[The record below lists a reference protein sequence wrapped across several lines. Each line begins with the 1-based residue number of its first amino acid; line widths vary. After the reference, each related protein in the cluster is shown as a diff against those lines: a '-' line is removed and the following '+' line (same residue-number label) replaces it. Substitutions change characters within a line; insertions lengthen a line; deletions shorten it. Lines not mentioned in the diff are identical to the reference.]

1 MFFGSI
7 SCVQSPEM
15 WRLGFKQFTGVY
27 AMKISSKSIRLV
39 AMAATVAVTG
49 GAFAA
54 FNMDATTAATI
65 TYASELKFLTDTMT
79 LGDGGKVTTQL
90 GAGMSGSQSR
100 FIRLQLTNAAF
111 SSSAASAPTTPGSMP
126 NTGAFATAQQVVGG
140 GTGDAFVV
148 YQLTAQAS
156 GQRVEDVVTMYV
168 PPLKGISTATDVVL
182 NYKVYSSAELAAEG
196 TTTPLYSKSVS
207 YAKFATGL
215 KVTTTANNAGDAA
228 ATVVSQYKSFSNN
241 AAASSAN
248 TGILGTVLIGT
259 TDSKGRDGSSGVT
272 LSELL
277 STSTAGTLLV
287 SGDFSAATSVFLGTS
302 TCGSANA
309 GVFTASS
316 ATVGVKQSATITLP
330 TSLASSPYGT
340 AMTLCYKADGTT
352 AIPRAA
358 AVSAQLTLV
367 ASGNS
372 TVTQPAVAS
381 LGTVTRD
388 GTTLQAPFVQA
399 PAGWLPRIV
408 LTNTGTSAAAY
419 TGTVTAGP
427 SNVTGGTAN
436 AVATNAAL
444 SGSIP
449 AGGQVIIEGSAF
461 PTFTQSQRGFVSFDI
476 GGVNSVINGV
486 YQLVNGTT
494 GSISNTNMVR
504 PSNAYGASI
513 Q

>member
-1 MFFGSI
+1 
-7 SCVQSPEM
+7 
-15 WRLGFKQFTGVY
+15 
-27 AMKISSKSIRLV
+27 MKISSKSIRLV

-79 LGDGGKVTTQL
+79 LDDGGKVNTQL

-111 SSSAASAPTTPGSMP
+111 SSSAASAPTTLGSLP

-140 GTGDAFVV
+140 GTGDSFVV

-156 GQRVEDVVTMYV
+156 GQRVEDVVTIYV
-168 PPLKGISTATDVVL
+168 PPLKSISTTSDVVF
-182 NYKVYSSAELAAEG
+182 NYKVYSSAELAADG
-196 TTTPLYSKSVS
+196 STTPLYAKSVS
-207 YAKFATGL
+207 YAKFSTGL
-215 KVTTTANNAGDAA
+215 KVTGTANAAGDAQ
-228 ATVVSQYKSFSNN
+228 ATVISQYKNFVANT
-241 AAASSAN
+241 AASSAN
-248 TGILGTVLIGT
+248 TGILGTIAITT
-259 TDSKGRDGSSGVT
+259 TDVKGRNGTSGVT
-272 LSELL
+272 LGEIL
-277 STSTAGTLLV
+277 SGSTAGTLLV
-287 SGDFSAATSVFLGTS
+287 SGDFSAGTSVFLGTS
-302 TCGSANA
+302 LCGSANA

-330 TSLASSPYGT
+330 TSLASAPYGGGVAST
-340 AMTLCYKADGTT
+340 AYLCYKADGTT
-352 AIPRAA
+352 SIPR
-358 AVSAQLTLV
+358 VSSVSGQLTLV
-367 ASGNS
+367 ASSNAAI
-372 TVTQPAVAS
+372 TQPAAVT
-381 LGTVTRD
+381 LGSVTRD

-399 PAGWLPRIV
+399 PTGWLPRIV
-408 LTNTGTSAAAY
+408 LTNTGTTAAAY

-449 AGGQVIIEGSAF
+449 AGGQVIIEGPAF
-461 PTFTQSQRGFVSFDI
+461 PTFTQSQRGFVTFDI
-476 GGVNSVINGV
+476 GGVNSVVNGV

-504 PSNAYGASI
+504 PSNAYGTGI

>member
-1 MFFGSI
+1 
-7 SCVQSPEM
+7 M

-27 AMKISSKSIRLV
+27 AMKIYSKSIRLV
-39 AMAATVAVTG
+39 ALAATVVVTG

-79 LGDGGKVTTQL
+79 LGDGGKVNTQL

-111 SSSAASAPTTPGSMP
+111 SSSAASAPTTAGSLP

-140 GTGDAFVV
+140 GTGDTFVV

-168 PPLKGISTATDVVL
+168 PPLKSISTASDVVV

-196 TTTPLYSKSVS
+196 TSTPLYTKSVS
-207 YAKFATGL
+207 YAKFATGM
-215 KVTTTANNAGDAA
+215 KVTATGNTAGDAQ
-228 ATVVSQYKSFSNN
+228 ATVVSQYKSFAANT
-241 AAASSAN
+241 AASSAN
-248 TGILGTVLIGT
+248 TGLLGTLWIST
-259 TDSKGRDGSSGVT
+259 TDAKGRDGSTAVT
-272 LSELL
+272 LGELL
-277 STSTAGTLLV
+277 SGSTAGTLLV
-287 SGDFSAATSVFLGTS
+287 SGDFSAASSVFLGTS

-330 TSLASSPYGT
+330 TSLASAPYGSV
-340 AMTLCYKADGTT
+340 AASAGYLCYKADGTT
-352 AIPRAA
+352 AIPRATA
-358 AVSAQLTLV
+358 ITGQLTLAASSSATV
-367 ASGNS
+367 ATPAAVTLGN
-372 TVTQPAVAS
+372 
-381 LGTVTRD
+381 VTRD
-388 GTTLQAPFVQA
+388 GTTLQAPFVQTT
-399 PAGWLPRIV
+399 AGWVPRIV
-408 LTNTGTSAAAY
+408 LTNTGTSAASY

-427 SNVTGGTAN
+427 SNVIGGTAN
-436 AVATNAAL
+436 AVATNASL

-449 AGGQVIIEGSAF
+449 AGGQVIIEGTAF
-461 PTFTQSQRGFVSFDI
+461 PTFTQSPRGFIVFDI
-476 GGVNSVINGV
+476 GGVNSVVNGV

-494 GSISNTNMVR
+494 GSITNINLAR
-504 PSNAYGASI
+504 PSNAYGTAI